1 MIRDEYSIETR
12 TAEIFDHRTRDY
24 FREVVSSYQ
33 QGNWRSATVMLWS
46 VAVCDIIYK
55 LQYLRD
61 ISGDETGKEIL
72 DDIEQLQE
80 TNARSSDWEGRLID
94 EIEERTRL
102 LDLADMD
109 HLKHLQ
115 RQRHL
120 AAHPVLS
127 GSSELHQPSKD
138 SVRALIRNT
147 LDGLLTKPPIYT
159 NRVFGTLVN
168 DLAESKNVLVTDEK
182 LRSYVESKY
191 LSRADLKLE
200 IGLIRS
206 LWKLVFRLQNDD
218 CDAHRD
224 INYRAL
230 RLLVSRNPSD
240 VSEAVANE
248 SDYYSNIAQEGEPA
262 RLLIRLLSQYPSFY
276 DSLNNAAKVIIQHVA
291 EIDADA
297 RVFAWFLNGSLQDHS
312 EKLIE
317 WIGSNDHPDLSNDVV
332 VSVQNISDSAE
343 WEKQVNTIL
352 NSYYGSS
359 WSYDEADERFSVAIS
374 PFLSRYDAEDIE
386 DLLSKIDDNG
396 QTHDRRGAR
405 RDHGYVR
412 DRCNE
417 LGVNFTEYRNF
428 TQSVTR

>member
-12 TAEIFDHRTRDY
+12 AAEIFDHRTKEY

-61 ISGDETGKEIL
+61 ISGDEIGKEIL
-72 DDIEQLQE
+72 DEIERLQE
-80 TNARSSDWEGRLID
+80 ANARSSEWEGRLID

-102 LDLADMD
+102 LDLADLD
-109 HLKHLQ
+109 HLKYLQ

-127 GSSELHQPSKD
+127 GNSELHQPNKD

-159 NRVFGTLVN
+159 NRVFNALVE
-168 DLAESKNVLVTDEK
+168 DLAESKSVLVTDEK
-182 LRSYVESKY
+182 LRSYIESKY

-218 CDAHRD
+218 CDAHRE
-224 INYRAL
+224 INYRAIK
-230 RLLVSRNPSD
+230 LLVGRNPSD
-240 VSEAVANE
+240 VRDAVASE
-248 SDYYSNIAQEGEPA
+248 SDYYSHIAQEGEPA
-262 RLLIRLLSQYPSFY
+262 RLLIRLLSQHPSLY
-276 DSLNNAAKVIIQHVA
+276 DCLNDAAKVIVEHVA

-297 RVFAWFLNGSLQDHS
+297 RIFAWFLNGSLQDHS

-317 WIGSNDHPDLSNDVV
+317 WIGSDEHPGLSNEVV
-332 VSVQNISDSAE
+332 VSLQNISDSAE
-343 WEKQVNTIL
+343 WKKQVYAIF
-352 NSYYGSS
+352 NSYYGGS

-374 PFLSRYDAEDIE
+374 PFLSKYDAKDIE
-386 DLLSKIDDNG
+386 DLLSMIDGNS
-396 QTHDRRGAR
+396 QTYDRRGAR
-405 RDHGYVR
+405 RDHGFVR

-417 LGVNFTEYRNF
+417 LGVNFDVYRNF
-428 TQSVTR
+428 SRSVAR

>member
-12 TAEIFDHRTRDY
+12 AAEIFDHRTRDY

-61 ISGDETGKEIL
+61 ISGDEIGKEIL
-72 DDIEQLQE
+72 VEIERLQE
-80 TNARSSDWEGRLID
+80 ANARSSEWEGRLID

-102 LDLADMD
+102 LDLADLD

-127 GSSELHQPSKD
+127 GNSELHQPSKD

-159 NRVFGTLVN
+159 NRVFDALVN

-230 RLLVSRNPSD
+230 RLIVGRNPSD

-276 DSLNNAAKVIIQHVA
+276 DSLNDAAKVIIQHVA

-297 RVFAWFLNGSLQDHS
+297 RVFAWFLSGSLQDHS

-317 WIGSNDHPDLSNDVV
+317 WIGSDDHPNLSNDVV
-332 VSVQNISDSAE
+332 VSFRNISDSAE

-386 DLLSKIDDNG
+386 DLVSKIDENG

-405 RDHGYVR
+405 RDHGFVR

-417 LGVNFTEYRNF
+417 LGVNFNEYRNF
-428 TQSVTR
+428 TRSVTR

>member
-1 MIRDEYSIETR
+1 MTQDEYSIETR
-12 TAEIFDHRTRDY
+12 AAEIFDHRTRDY
-24 FREVVSSYQ
+24 FREVASSYQ

-61 ISGDETGKEIL
+61 ISGDEIGRGIL
-72 DDIEQLQE
+72 DEIERLQE
-80 TNARSSDWEGRLID
+80 ANARSSEWEGRLIV
-94 EIEERTRL
+94 EIEGRTRL
-102 LDLADMD
+102 LDLADLD
-109 HLKHLQ
+109 HLRHLQ

-127 GSSELHQPSKD
+127 GNSELHQPNKD

-159 NRVFGTLVN
+159 NRVFDALVN
-168 DLAESKNVLVTDEK
+168 DLAESKRVFLTDEK
-182 LRSYVESKY
+182 LRSYIESKY

-200 IGLIRS
+200 LGLVRS
-206 LWKLVFRLQNDD
+206 IWKLVFRLQNDD
-218 CDAHRD
+218 CDAHRN

-230 RLLVSRNPSD
+230 RLLVDRNPSD
-240 VSEAVANE
+240 VSEAIVNE

-276 DSLNNAAKVIIQHVA
+276 DSLNDAAKVIIQHVA
-291 EIDADA
+291 EIDEDA
-297 RVFAWFLNGSLQDHS
+297 RVFAWFLNGTLQAHS
-312 EKLIE
+312 EKLMD
-317 WIGSNDHPDLSNDVV
+317 WVGSDNHPNLSNDVV
-332 VSVQNISDSAE
+332 VSLRDISDSVE
-343 WEKQVNTIL
+343 WEKEVNAIL

-374 PFLSRYDAEDIE
+374 PFLSTYDAGDIE

-396 QTHDRRGAR
+396 QTCERRGAR
-405 RDHGYVR
+405 RDHGFVR

-417 LGVNFTEYRNF
+417 LGVNFNEYRSF
-428 TQSVTR
+428 SRSVTR